1 MTRLVERTA
10 HLAPPGGD
18 PTAIRAAARE
28 LRREAARGLAN
39 GGLGVSAQ
47 AELGLVWQ
55 GDVAT
60 RAQSDLAVLAD
71 RTRRLLPHL
80 GHAADGLDRYAG
92 ALERACAQVDG
103 LRRRADE
110 AMDEHARRVA
120 TARVTSTEPTTYA
133 AAVALAGRDRDSA
146 LSSVHRAHGAVL
158 DELTA
163 AANQCARRLDALT
176 ADTSSRQRTPGPSL
190 GTVPTPPGAAGCA
203 PDVRASFIGDLGF
216 VQERIEVA
224 SRPRVGHVEVRE
236 QRQWWEDALEHA
248 GAAGA
253 WTYNHTAVPLVN
265 GAADVGQAVTEHP
278 EDLLE
283 IALGVGGIILGT
295 GGEIGGTV
303 LDATGVGV
311 VVGVPLN
318 VAAAA
323 VAAGGVGAIAHGATR
338 LGEHARANDNRWLSE
353 ADAPTVG
360 RGKAGDPLPDSSR
373 PDLAGQNWKGRVSDN
388 EKGEVWQDPDF
399 VGVKVNGN
407 EDVNSMRVMD
417 PTERY
422 PNGYLRFYNKQGQPI
437 DIDGRPTGKDPTH
450 LPIREDGTFDIP
462 RGWNP

>member
-1 MTRLVERTA
+1 MTRLLEDTA
-10 HLAPPGGD
+10 QLSPPAGD

-28 LRREAARGLAN
+28 LRRVAARGLAN
-39 GGLGVSAQ
+39 GGLRAAAE

-60 RAQSDLAVLAD
+60 QAQSDLAVLAH

-92 ALERACAQVDG
+92 ALERAAAHVDG
-103 LRRRADE
+103 LRRRADD
-110 AMDEHARRVA
+110 AADEHARRVA
-120 TARVTSTEPTTYA
+120 IARAATTDPTTYA
-133 AAVALAGRDRDSA
+133 AAVALAGRDRDTA
-146 LSSVHRAHGAVL
+146 LGTVHRAHGAVL

-176 ADTSSRQRTPGPSL
+176 ADAATRQRPLGRGI
-190 GTVPTPPGAAGCA
+190 GTVPAPPRSAGCA

-224 SRPRVGHVEVRE
+224 SRPRVGHIEVRE
-236 QRQWWEDALEHA
+236 QRQWWQDALEHA
-248 GAAGA
+248 GEAGA

-265 GAADVGQAVTEHP
+265 GAADIGQAVTEHP

-303 LDATGVGV
+303 LDATGVGM

-323 VAAGGVGAIAHGATR
+323 VAAGGVGAIARGATR
-338 LGEHARANDNRWLSE
+338 LGEHARANDNRWLTE
-353 ADAPTVG
+353 VDAPTVG

-373 PDLAGQNWKGRVSDN
+373 PDLAGSSWKGRVSDN
-388 EKGEVWQDPDF
+388 GKGEVWQDPDF

-407 EDVNSMRVMD
+407 DDINSLRVMD
-417 PTERY
+417 PTAQY
-422 PNGYLRFYNKQGQPI
+422 PHGYLRFYNRHGQAI
-437 DIDGRPTGKDPTH
+437 DIEGRPTDKDSTH